1 MTGADNGRGPRRN
14 GAATTKALNGQAGGP
29 ARNGQSGNGHAGNGH
44 AGNGHAGN
52 GQSALVAVRAPD
64 EAAAQAPD
72 EAAATVA
79 AQAPAPDEGAGFALL
94 CDSAVRLASVLPGPL
109 QRISL
114 RIGDAAIDIEFPG
127 PPVPIAPAPVYVP
140 AGYADGPGAGV
151 LSAASTGPVPAGPA
165 GPGLDAPGL
174 SGPDALPD
182 TGLIVR
188 APLVGTY
195 FSASAPGADT
205 FVRAGDRVEPGQQIA
220 IVEAMKLMNAVTA
233 PCAGV
238 VREIH
243 ADNGSSVEYDE
254 PLLTLLPDGAP

>member
-44 AGNGHAGN
+44 AGNG
-52 GQSALVAVRAPD
+52 QSALVAVRAPD
-64 EAAAQAPD
+64 EATAQAPD

-79 AQAPAPDEGAGFALL
+79 AQTPDEGAGFALL

-127 PPVPIAPAPVYVP
+127 PLAPIAPAPVYVP

-151 LSAASTGPVPAGPA
+151 LSAASTGPVPVGPA

-195 FSASAPGADT
+195 FSASAPGADP
-205 FVRAGDRVEPGQQIA
+205 FVRAGDRVELGQQIA